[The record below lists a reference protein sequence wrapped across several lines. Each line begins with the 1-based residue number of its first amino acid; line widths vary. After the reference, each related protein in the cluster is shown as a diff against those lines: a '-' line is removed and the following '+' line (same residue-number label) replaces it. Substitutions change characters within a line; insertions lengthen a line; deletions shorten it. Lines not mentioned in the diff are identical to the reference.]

1 MKPYPRLNLPNLHP
15 KPRGQGS
22 TRHSF
27 GNSAK
32 LGELDYD
39 NLWSNSWFLFLHICV
54 DDRVSHCEKQPT
66 RRTWRITEVY
76 NRKPNRSKGGYNFK
90 NMKIIEIPEKHED
103 IDVSIWREGTTEH
116 SSKTIK
122 QWIITLES
130 NNRETND

>member
-54 DDRVSHCEKQPT
+54 DEVSSLWETANKKNLKNNWSIQQKAKQIKG
-66 RRTWRITEVY
+66 RI
-76 NRKPNRSKGGYNFK
+76 
-90 NMKIIEIPEKHED
+90 
-103 IDVSIWREGTTEH
+103 
-116 SSKTIK
+116 
-122 QWIITLES
+122 
-130 NNRETND
+130 